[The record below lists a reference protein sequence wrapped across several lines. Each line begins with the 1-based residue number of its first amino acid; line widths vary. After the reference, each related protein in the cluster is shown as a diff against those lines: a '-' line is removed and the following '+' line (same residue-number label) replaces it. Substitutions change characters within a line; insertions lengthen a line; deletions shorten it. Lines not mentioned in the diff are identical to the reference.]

1 MDIARTPSTPDGNP
15 EMADAAH
22 EMTTPVEI
30 RRADYRPF
38 GWLVPQVALDFA
50 LGVDST
56 TVIATLTVTRNPQ
69 ADPTPVIQE
78 AFPHPRCDGRG
89 EMPWNNGSTAR
100 GGATGDRQ

>member
-38 GWLVPQVALDFA
+38 GWLVPQVALVLA
-50 LGVDST
+50 LGVDSM
-56 TVIATLTVTRNPQ
+56 TVIAT
-69 ADPTPVIQE
+69 
-78 AFPHPRCDGRG
+78 
-89 EMPWNNGSTAR
+89 
-100 GGATGDRQ
+100 